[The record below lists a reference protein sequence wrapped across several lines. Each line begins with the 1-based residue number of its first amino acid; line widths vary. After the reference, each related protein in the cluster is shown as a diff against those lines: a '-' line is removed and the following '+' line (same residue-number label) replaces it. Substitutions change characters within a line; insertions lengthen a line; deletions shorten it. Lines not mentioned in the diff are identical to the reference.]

1 MQFAPFTPSR
11 LPLRL
16 PDIIVGLALAALL
29 YLAIQLAL
37 GAPDQLAGPAISLE
51 PAALPYYGLRSLLR
65 MAAAYVLSLAFA
77 LLYGYTIAKSRR
89 AETVLLPVLDVLQSV
104 PILSFLP
111 IVVLTLVAIAPRDI
125 GLELAAVIL
134 IFTSMAWNITFA
146 FYQSVITVPKEMMEA
161 ASVFRFNPWLRF
173 RSVELS
179 FATIALVFNSIL
191 SWAGGWF
198 FLMAAE
204 QFVLGQRN
212 FQLLGIGSYLK
223 TAAELGDISAL
234 LLGLVTLV
242 VIIVALDQL
251 LWRPAIAW
259 ADKFKLQTVEE
270 AEPPRS
276 WVLDLLSRS
285 ELVERLNNRV
295 VAPLSERVDRTMG
308 RLTSATSA
316 TTGGVIG
323 KALGALGTLAVAATI
338 GAALYGSVLAIGLI
352 SELGLQEWLL
362 ILVAASATFLRVV
375 AALVLALAWT
385 LPLGVAIGTN
395 PRLASRLLPAV
406 QIAASVPA
414 TALFPILLLVLIGLA
429 GGLDIA
435 AVLLMLLGTQWYLLF
450 NIIAGAAAIPEDLK
464 YTTESLGIRG
474 FERWRSFIL
483 PAIFPYL
490 ITGLIT
496 ATGGAW
502 NASIVAEYVTFA
514 GEVQQTLGLGALIAA
529 SSEAGDFALLLAST
543 LAMIAIVV
551 MINHFFWRRLYR
563 VAGAR
568 FRLE

>member
-1 MQFAPFTPSR
+1 MQFTPFTPSR

-16 PDIIVGLALAALL
+16 PDVLVGLGLAALL
-29 YLAIQLAL
+29 YLGIQLAL
-37 GAPDQLAGPAISLE
+37 GAPEQLAGPEISLE

-65 MAAAYVLSLAFA
+65 MAAAYVLSLGFA
-77 LLYGYTIAKSRR
+77 LVYGYTIAKSRR

-146 FYQSVITVPKEMMEA
+146 FYQSVITVPNELMEA
-161 ASVFRFNPWLRF
+161 ATVFRFNPWLRF
-173 RSVELS
+173 RCVELS

-204 QFVLGQRN
+204 QFVLGERN

-223 TAAELGDISAL
+223 TAAELGDVSAL
-234 LLGLVTLV
+234 LLGLAALV
-242 VIIVALDQL
+242 ILVVALDQL

-259 ADKFKLQTVEE
+259 ADKFRLQTVQE

-285 ELVERLNNRV
+285 ELVERLNDAV
-295 VAPLSERVDRTMG
+295 VSPFSEGLDRAVG
-308 RLTSATSA
+308 RLTTATAA
-316 TTGGVIG
+316 TTGSALA
-323 KALGALGTLAVAATI
+323 KALGWFGNLAVVAII
-338 GAALYGSVLAIGLI
+338 GAALYGSVQAISLI
-352 SELGLQEWLL
+352 SELGLPDWLL
-362 ILVAASATFLRVV
+362 ILAAAVATFLRVV

-395 PRLASRLLPAV
+395 PRLASRLLPLV
-406 QIAASVPA
+406 QVAASVPA
-414 TALFPILLLVLIGLA
+414 TALFPILLLILIGLA
-429 GGLDIA
+429 GGLNLA

-464 YTTESLGIRG
+464 YTTESLGIHG
-474 FERWRSFIL
+474 IERWRSVIL

-490 ITGLIT
+490 VTGLIT

-502 NASIVAEYVTFA
+502 NASVVAEYVTFA

-551 MINHFFWRRLYR
+551 LINHFFWRRLYR